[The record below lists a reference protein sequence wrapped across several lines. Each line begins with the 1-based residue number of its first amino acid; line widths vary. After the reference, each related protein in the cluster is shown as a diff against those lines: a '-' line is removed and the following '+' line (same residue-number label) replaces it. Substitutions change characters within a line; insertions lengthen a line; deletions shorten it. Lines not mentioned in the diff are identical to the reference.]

1 MPSTTRI
8 KAKLGAVL
16 IVAAVMIAAGGCGGD
31 RSGGPIGRPED
42 IVTQAPDR
50 TLAARTATVVIN
62 APAAA
67 ARGVVDLV
75 ARTGRLRVTDVTSAQ
90 PADVITVAGRSY
102 AKRASDPGWTA
113 IAATLPEALTGG
125 DPFANLDLVRGTV
138 HILSDGGAEVDGAST
153 IRYTLTIDPQQAVG
167 TTPPDRQAG
176 LRAALQGRTAL
187 FMMDVWIDSKLLI
200 RRVEVATDLRPTTP
214 STRDDRL
221 PIAADVDYIG
231 FGVAVGPIEAPLG
244 CGDGF
249 NDSRPVRSQAGVGP
263 GGGGRPAAA
272 PGARLFRRQGGHH
285 RVA

>member
-1 MPSTTRI
+1 MPSTTRT
-8 KAKLGAVL
+8 KTKLGAAL
-16 IVAAVMIAAGGCGGD
+16 IVAAALIAAGGCGGD
-31 RSGGPIGRPED
+31 RSGGPLGRPED

-102 AKRASDPGWTA
+102 AKRASDPGWTV
-113 IAATLPEALTGG
+113 IAATLPESLTGG

-153 IRYTLTIDPQQAVG
+153 IRYTLTIDPQQAVS
-167 TTPPDRQAG
+167 TTPPDRQAA

-187 FMMDVWIDSKLLI
+187 FMMDVWIDSELLI

-221 PIAADVDYIG
+221 PIATDVDYIS
-231 FGVAVGPIEAPLG
+231 FGVAVAPIQAP
-244 CGDGF
+244 
-249 NDSRPVRSQAGVGP
+249 PTP
-263 GGGGRPAAA
+263 
-272 PGARLFRRQGGHH
+272 
-285 RVA
+285 